1 MVRGLSS
8 GTEDSFPSLAAGVM
22 PAASV
27 FALLLLFVEF
37 GQIQFGEPISA
48 VLVAAEGELSE
59 SVGVLLLDT
68 GTGDDAGITGPRR
81 TVFSGNSRALLP

>member
-1 MVRGLSS
+1 MWCGSCRQERR
-8 GTEDSFPSLAAGVM
+8 TAAAGVM

-37 GQIQFGEPISA
+37 GQIKFGEPISA
-48 VLVAAEGELSE
+48 VLVTAEGELSE

-68 GTGDDAGITGPRR
+68 GTGDDAGITGPPR
-81 TVFSGNSRALLP
+81 TVFSGDSRGLLP

>member
-1 MVRGLSS
+1 MFDSENLARVGFTASTISALGPAVGVS
-8 GTEDSFPSLAAGVM
+8 GFCG
-22 PAASV
+22 
-27 FALLLLFVEF
+27 VEF

-68 GTGDDAGITGPRR
+68 GTGDDAGSTGPRR
-81 TVFSGNSRALLP
+81 TVFSGDSRGLLP